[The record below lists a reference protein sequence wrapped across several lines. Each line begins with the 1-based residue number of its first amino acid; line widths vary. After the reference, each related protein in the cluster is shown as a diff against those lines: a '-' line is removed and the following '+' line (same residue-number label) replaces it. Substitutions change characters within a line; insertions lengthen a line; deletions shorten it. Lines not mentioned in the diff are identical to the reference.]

1 MYNDNPGEISG
12 AQAPRGYEHIH
23 PALFALAQQE
33 IDDHP
38 DLLAQIDGAFTHI
51 GVEDLLATEESRAAF
66 IDQMDPDTLV
76 STLTWLNGIITGT
89 PVSHRRP
96 SGDIIIAESA
106 DIETGATEISNV
118 YPAPEDRIDLL
129 GEVLRLA
136 QSEPDLELKAAIL
149 GYGIGAVHA
158 FRRAN
163 GRLARM
169 VYYLIMEGYHP
180 GDETL
185 RALLSSTGRQL
196 IDTGGHEVQEKL
208 LERIR
213 LETMAYIT
221 ECDEPVPALILETA
235 SGPRN
240 LHRVF
245 EKGRPGATD
254 RDEIIFHLLTRTPY
268 REILP
273 TAAGRYYGNET
284 TMSCVEQRGDR
295 VYFALDRFWRVAS
308 SEDMEL
314 YYEIY
319 RDTAKNRVEGLLGL
333 LNSSRKSPKIK
344 IASEDGRSPRK
355 VPIIT
360 HLVGQIR
367 RKEPLEESQTA

>member
-1 MYNDNPGEISG
+1 MTTLSEASG

-38 DLLAQIDGAFTHI
+38 DRLAQIDSALMHI
-51 GVEDLLATEESRAAF
+51 GVEGLLATEESRVAF
-66 IDQMDPDTLV
+66 IDQMDPGTFV
-76 STLTWLNGIITGT
+76 GTLTWLNGVITGT
-89 PVSHRRP
+89 SVSDRRP
-96 SGDIIIAESA
+96 SEDIIIAESA
-106 DIETGATEISNV
+106 DIETGASELSIV
-118 YPAPEDRIDLL
+118 YPAPEDRIELL

-180 GDETL
+180 GDETF
-185 RALLSSTGRQL
+185 RALLSSTGRQI

-213 LETMAYIT
+213 LETMAYIM
-221 ECDEPVPALILETA
+221 EGDEPVPALILETA

-254 RDEIIFHLLTRTPY
+254 RDKIIFHLLTRTPY

-284 TMSCVEQRGDR
+284 TMSCVEQRDNR

-319 RDTAKNRVEGLLGL
+319 RDTARNRVEGLLGL

-355 VPIIT
+355 VPLIA
-360 HLVGQIR
+360 HLIEQIR
-367 RKEPLEESQTA
+367 RKELLEESQTA